1 MPCFLHLADIHLGY
15 SKYNNPT
22 RTLDFFY
29 ALEDALQRYALA
41 QPVDFVIMAGDLFEH
56 RNILPS
62 VLNQAQYC
70 LKLLQEAGIPVLTIE
85 GNHDHRPYGTK
96 TSWLRYLAEQNQLI
110 LLEPDHGEEA
120 GAIFQPWDP
129 GKKAGGYIDLDCGVR
144 VLGSNWYGSS
154 APQAI
159 AALAEGL
166 RHLPPAP
173 GPTIMLFHHGL
184 EGEIARYSGA
194 LRESELLPLREAGVH
209 YLAMGHIHKSYT
221 KGNWIFNPGSLEAN
235 SVAESQ
241 YDRGVFRVTIE
252 LEPGAIGPDAN
263 PQANPQARLPV
274 QINAELKQDYRQRSI
289 QRLTLMA
296 QKTWTPAQL
305 EAAAIEA
312 IQAKAQQDKTQGA
325 IVELRIQGQVGF
337 NRLDLNVR
345 QLREQL
351 LDLSGALIFLLK
363 YEVTGTEYLSPIPQG
378 EAQPSRDAIEAIV
391 FGDLLAAHPV
401 YGDRADRLA
410 KGLIGLKERVLA
422 QQPEADLYGQVEALL
437 GEVATDPEH

>member
-1 MPCFLHLADIHLGY
+1 
-15 SKYNNPT
+15 
-22 RTLDFFY
+22 
-29 ALEDALQRYALA
+29 
-41 QPVDFVIMAGDLFEH
+41 
-56 RNILPS
+56 
-62 VLNQAQYC
+62 
-70 LKLLQEAGIPVLTIE
+70 
-85 GNHDHRPYGTK
+85 
-96 TSWLRYLAEQNQLI
+96 
-110 LLEPDHGEEA
+110 
-120 GAIFQPWDP
+120 
-129 GKKAGGYIDLDCGVR
+129 
-144 VLGSNWYGSS
+144 
-154 APQAI
+154 
-159 AALAEGL
+159 
-166 RHLPPAP
+166 
-173 GPTIMLFHHGL
+173 
-184 EGEIARYSGA
+184 
-194 LRESELLPLREAGVH
+194 
-209 YLAMGHIHKSYT
+209 
-221 KGNWIFNPGSLEAN
+221 
-235 SVAESQ
+235 
-241 YDRGVFRVTIE
+241 
-252 LEPGAIGPDAN
+252 
-263 PQANPQARLPV
+263 
-274 QINAELKQDYRQRSI
+274 
-289 QRLTLMA
+289 MA